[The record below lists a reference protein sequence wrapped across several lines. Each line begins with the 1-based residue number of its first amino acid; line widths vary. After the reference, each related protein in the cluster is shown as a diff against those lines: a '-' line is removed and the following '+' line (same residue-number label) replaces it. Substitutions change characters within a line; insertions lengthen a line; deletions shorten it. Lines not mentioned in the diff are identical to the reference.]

1 MLSKA
6 DYIAWRDSKETQ
18 EMLSDAKE
26 ALESAAQELLT
37 REDYYRDRDQFLKGF
52 IKGLESVMTWRPEF
66 TEEQQDAS

>member
-18 EMLSDAKE
+18 EMLADAKE
-26 ALESAAQELLT
+26 ALESAASEMLS
-37 REDYYRDRDQFLKGF
+37 REDSHRDRDQFLKGF
-52 IKGLESVMTWRPEF
+52 IKGLEQVMTWRPEF

>member
-1 MLSKA
+1 MLTKV

-18 EMLSDAKE
+18 EMLADAKE

-66 TEEQQDAS
+66 VEEQQDAS